1 MKLNKLVTFSIIAL
15 LGVIGTSCDDEVDI
29 NAPYEDVAVVYCLL
43 DPDSTRQYLRINRLF
58 QSDGS
63 AEADAKNR
71 EAQEYETIEGFIA
84 ELNSDG
90 SYGETFALQVTE
102 SIPKDSGL
110 FYYPEQ
116 KLYFIDGTLNPES
129 TYELRFSKPN
139 GEEVYGQTALVRK
152 TGQSLSG
159 VNSWVFTGVP
169 LMSNGG
175 IKESIDFEV
184 LSPINAKGFELSME
198 FTFEEEYANNTS
210 ELITIN
216 IPIGTFTFDKVRS
229 GENVESKV
237 DVSFNPL
244 IFYERISAAVPV
256 ITGNESPQVNRRQP
270 IEQALDFKLSFL
282 DENLDIY
289 IEVTRPSTSLLEDKP
304 PYTNVTNGIGIIASR
319 TKDETAFSLS
329 SLSYDELTTGLELG
343 LTGGRGFCNPRRPAG
358 DPVGTGCN

>member
-1 MKLNKLVTFSIIAL
+1 MKLNKLITFSLIAL
-15 LGVIGTSCDDEVDI
+15 LGTLATSCDDDIDI

-63 AEADAKNR
+63 AEEDAKNR
-71 EAQEYETIEGFIA
+71 SLHEYETLEGFIA
-84 ELNSDG
+84 ELNDDG

-102 SIPKDSGL
+102 DIPKDSGL
-110 FYYPEQ
+110 FFYPDQ

-129 TYELRFSKPN
+129 TYELRFTKPN
-139 GEEVYGQTALVRK
+139 GDQVSGQTALVRK

-159 VNSWVFTGVP
+159 VNSWVINGVP

-210 ELITIN
+210 QLVTIN

-229 GENVESKV
+229 GVNIESKV

-244 IFYERISAAVPV
+244 IFYERISAEVPI
-256 ITGNESPQVNRRQP
+256 ITGNESPQILRRKP
-270 IEQALDFKLSFL
+270 IEGALDMKLSFL
-282 DENLDIY
+282 DQDLDIY

-304 PYTNVTNGIGIIASR
+304 PYTNVSNGIGIIASR
-319 TKDETAFSLS
+319 TKDETEFALS
-329 SLSYDELTTGLELG
+329 SLSYDELTTGVKLE